1 MLSASARMCASNMDC
16 DARAW
21 FPGCCALVF
30 KTGAQ
35 HICAFQPINKG
46 GVVRVSI
53 AIYGAARVVIG
64 QPLVELSFDAS
75 SVTLGQ
81 VLEKMVAAYPR
92 ARPYLLDQAGRLP
105 SYMRVLI
112 NNTRPGPDATP
123 AMVLHDSDHVALLV
137 AVAGGIRDP

>member
-64 QPLVELSFDAS
+64 RPLVELSFDAS